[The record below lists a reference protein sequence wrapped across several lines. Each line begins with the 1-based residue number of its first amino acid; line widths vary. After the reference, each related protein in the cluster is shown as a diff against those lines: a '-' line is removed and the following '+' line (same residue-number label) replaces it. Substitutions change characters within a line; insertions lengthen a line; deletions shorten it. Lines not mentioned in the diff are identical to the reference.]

1 MSKRLQVVVGEAE
14 LAGYTRTADA
24 AGLSLS
30 EWARQALRLAER
42 ATSSGDVEAK
52 LGVIRAAVAHSAP
65 EAEADIDEILAQ
77 AGAGHLIDIETGTGG
92 TAGTAGT

>member
-14 LAGYTRTADA
+14 LASYTRTADA

-30 EWARQALRLAER
+30 EWARQALRLAES

-52 LGVIRAAVAHSAP
+52 LRVIRAAAAYGMP
-65 EAEADIDEILAQ
+65 DAEVDIDEMLAQ
-77 AGAGHLIDIETGTGG
+77 TEAGYLLDIEGGSGASTGT
-92 TAGTAGT
+92 